1 MDSIDEKIIQI
12 LQKDGRISM
21 QKLAKEL
28 PMSVPA
34 TCDRVRKLEDYGVI
48 EGYSAVVD
56 YTKVGKSINAFILC
70 SLRIGEL
77 SSNIRWVQRTPAIV
91 SAYVCVRAVIRC
103 CFRLPATTCR
113 SFRNWSIRST
123 PVAPLKPVSLWKT
136 SKIRTGMSIPAAN
149 EKIMRH
155 RK

>member
-56 YTKVGKSINAFILC
+56 YAKVGKSINAFILC

-77 SSNIRWVQRTPAIV
+77 SSNIRWVQRTPTIV
-91 SAYVCVRAVIRC
+91 SAYVCAGRYPLLLQVACDDMQEFQELVNTLYTCSTIETCIIMENIKNPNRDINPC
-103 CFRLPATTCR
+103 CQ
-113 SFRNWSIRST
+113 
-123 PVAPLKPVSLWKT
+123 
-136 SKIRTGMSIPAAN
+136 
-149 EKIMRH
+149 
-155 RK
+155 